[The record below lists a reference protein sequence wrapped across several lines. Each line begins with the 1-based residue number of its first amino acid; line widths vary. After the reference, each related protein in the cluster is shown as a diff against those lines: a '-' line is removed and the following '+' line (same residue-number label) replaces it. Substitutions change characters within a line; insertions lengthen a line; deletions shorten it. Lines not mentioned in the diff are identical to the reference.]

1 MRIRCSIDRKFTDR
15 RYTFHWIY
23 VGILDTVT
31 TVTIQ
36 LFGSH
41 RLLGANWGS
50 LIFDR
55 AHFNR
60 QEVDTRLSRSQK
72 SLVEPLKAFLSV

>member
-1 MRIRCSIDRKFTDR
+1 MRRRNALTGSTAEL

-31 TVTIQ
+31 TATIQ

-41 RLLGANWGS
+41 GCFVLIGAPWAH
-50 LIFDR
+50 DR
-55 AHFNR
+55 AISAAENA
-60 QEVDTRLSRSQK
+60 DTDLSRASGTQVK
-72 SLVEPLKAFLSV
+72 SL

>member
-1 MRIRCSIDRKFTDR
+1 MRRRNALTGSTAEL

-31 TVTIQ
+31 TATIQ

-41 RLLGANWGS
+41 GCFVLIGA
-50 LIFDR
+50 
-55 AHFNR
+55 
-60 QEVDTRLSRSQK
+60 
-72 SLVEPLKAFLSV
+72 P